1 MAVLGSHGSSFKKTY
16 ERRSKSAQNW
26 LTRDDV
32 VSHPESSAGKR
43 GPPSALR
50 NGRGGALAEQFGS
63 VTRRFPWSV
72 IAVEALSPMVFI
84 HTCRILIMPGHQY
97 LLGFLAPLFES
108 HRRLVSYSGRSPSR
122 LWPIVGQAIMS
133 LRASRTAHTERGRL
147 DRRANELDTTIRKR
161 PSRNNSAL
169 SRLRDIGLID
179 LHCARI
185 TSCRAPPYV

>member
-1 MAVLGSHGSSFKKTY
+1 VCAENS
-16 ERRSKSAQNW
+16 

-97 LLGFLAPLFES
+97 LLGFLTPLFES